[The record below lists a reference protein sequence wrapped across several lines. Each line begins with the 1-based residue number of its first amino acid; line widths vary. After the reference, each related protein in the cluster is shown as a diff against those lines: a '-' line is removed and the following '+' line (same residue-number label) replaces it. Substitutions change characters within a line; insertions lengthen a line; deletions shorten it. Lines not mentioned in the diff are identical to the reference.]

1 MYVAMLDRPWLET
14 PFVFQGFEIKD
25 KSEID
30 QLQSFCGQVFV
41 DIDKGQLTESQIRS
55 LAEGGEK
62 SAEKQPRPNGR
73 EARRPGLFGRLAL
86 RMGLGALL
94 AQRADESCDGY
105 PITATV
111 RREAPDARKAWDRA
125 VFEYRHIFYKTR
137 RMGSVDITAVHQVLK
152 PLIESILRNP
162 DAMAWTVFS
171 GKRSDRKYCRAA
183 AAAVWAAMFG
193 RHLGFDRGTL
203 LNLATGGFLLDIG
216 NVALDPEI
224 LDAEGAISEE
234 EYELV
239 PRHVQ
244 AGVDILTRSVGVDP
258 VVIEMVT
265 FHHERYDGSGYPHGT
280 NGSGIPAYGRI
291 AAIVDCYDA
300 MTTRN
305 AYSPALS
312 AYDAA
317 RELNEM
323 RDEQFH
329 GEVIEQ
335 FLHTIGMFPTGSV
348 IELSDGSIG
357 LVLEQNRTNPLQ
369 PKILILKEQGDEML
383 ASPRV
388 FNPEDWHK
396 GEDQPPLWISRGHEH
411 GAFGIDPMDYFR

>member
-25 KSEID
+25 KFEID
-30 QLQSFCGQVFV
+30 QLQSYCSQVFV
-41 DIDKGQLTESQIRS
+41 DIDKGQLTEAQIRT
-55 LAEGGEK
+55 LAKG
-62 SAEKQPRPNGR
+62 
-73 EARRPGLFGRLAL
+73 EARNAPPRTRVKAGGQRSPGLFGRLAL

-94 AQRADESCDGY
+94 GKRAAEPSDGY
-105 PITATV
+105 PVSATV
-111 RREAPDARKAWDRA
+111 RREAPEARKAWDKA
-125 VFEYRHIFYKTR
+125 VFEYRHIFEKTR
-137 RMGSVDITAVHQVLK
+137 RMGSVDIGAVHKVLK

-171 GKRSDRKYCRAA
+171 GKRSDRNYCRAA
-183 AAAVWAAMFG
+183 AAAVWAAIFG
-193 RHLGFDRGTL
+193 RHLGFDRSSL

-216 NVALDPEI
+216 NVAIDPGI
-224 LDAEGAISEE
+224 LDAEGAITEE
-234 EYELV
+234 EFEMV

-244 AGVDILTRSVGVDP
+244 AGIDILTRSTGVDP
-258 VVIEMVT
+258 DVIEMVT

-300 MTTRN
+300 MTTRT
-305 AYSPALS
+305 AYSPALA

-329 GEVIEQ
+329 GEVVEQ
-335 FLHTIGMFPTGSV
+335 FLQSIGMFPTGSV
-348 IELSDGSIG
+348 VELSDGSIG
-357 LVLEQNRTNPLQ
+357 LVLEQNRSNPLQ
-369 PKILILKEQGDEML
+369 PKILILRSAGGETL
-383 ASPRV
+383 PAPRV
-388 FNPEDWHK
+388 FNPDDWPR
-396 GEDQPPLWISRGHEH
+396 GDDAAPLWISRGHEH